1 MDLSKRIKR
10 HITAIPHAFRA
21 ITHPGFESTCAA
33 EFTLLGL
40 QAPMQTSFGALD
52 FTAKIEDVW
61 KLIAFSRT
69 CTRIV
74 MRIGNFTA
82 ENFGRLEKKA
92 LEIPWELYFMK
103 SPLPQIKVTCKKS
116 RLYHSDAIA
125 ERLQKIVYSAL
136 DERGIPENAEEYSE
150 ANRPV
155 QPQTLFVHFENNRC
169 TLSVDLA
176 GEPLYKRGF
185 DRHVE
190 EAPVRDTF
198 AASMLLEGGILHS
211 SILYDPMTGSG
222 TFSSETALWKAHAS
236 LWKTRSFALQ
246 YSPSFRPAAWNF
258 MVRHTPGLDLLPELQ
273 ILASDISLKAL
284 STVEHNLKKSGA
296 SPYLK
301 EFPSKSLQI
310 FQSNFFDLPKSSE
323 NSMLA
328 LNPPYGKR
336 ISADIPKLY
345 SELGKK
351 IRSDF
356 SNSHVALIVPGKEAE
371 KALNLTPKRRIE
383 SINGGIDISVYFI
396 NP

>member
-10 HITAIPHAFRA
+10 HITAIPHDFRA
-21 ITHPGFESTCAA
+21 VCHPGFESTCAA
-33 EFTLLGL
+33 EFTLLDVNIPL
-40 QAPMQTSFGALD
+40 QTSFGAVD
-52 FTAKIEDVW
+52 FTAKLEDAW

-74 MRIGNFTA
+74 MRIGSFTA

-92 LEIPWELYFMK
+92 LEIPWELYYPQ

-136 DERGIPENAEEYSE
+136 EERGLSPSENATL
-150 ANRPV
+150 
-155 QPQTLFVHFENNRC
+155 QPQTLFVHFENDRC

-198 AASMLLEGGILHS
+198 AASMLLEGGILRS
-211 SILYDPMTGSG
+211 KKLFDPMSGSG
-222 TFSSETALWKAHAS
+222 TFSSEAALVKAHAN
-236 LWKTRSFALQ
+236 LWKTRSYALQ
-246 YSPSFRPAAWNF
+246 NAPSFRPAAWNF
-258 MVRHTPGLDLLPELQ
+258 MVNHTSGLEFLPEFQ
-273 ILASDISLKAL
+273 IFTSDLSSKAL
-284 STVEHNLKKSGA
+284 STVEYNLKSSAATLYLQDLA
-296 SPYLK
+296 SDA
-301 EFPSKSLQI
+301 LQI
-310 FQSNFFDLPKSSE
+310 YQADFFDLPKPSE
-323 NSMLA
+323 NSLLA

-336 ISADIPKLY
+336 ITADIPKLY
-345 SELGKK
+345 REIGKK

-356 SNSHVALIVPGKEAE
+356 SNSNIALIVPGKEAE
-371 KALNLTPKRRIE
+371 NALNMVPKRRIE
-383 SINGGIDISVYFI
+383 SINGGIDVSVFFW
-396 NP
+396 